1 MLLRNKKYYSYTKF
15 SRTKLVRDST
25 TVETERCQT
34 FTFIQLFFISI
45 SSYIIFQIINK
56 IVFEIF
62 SSIVEMI

>member
-1 MLLRNKKYYSYTKF
+1 MLLRNKKFYSYTKF